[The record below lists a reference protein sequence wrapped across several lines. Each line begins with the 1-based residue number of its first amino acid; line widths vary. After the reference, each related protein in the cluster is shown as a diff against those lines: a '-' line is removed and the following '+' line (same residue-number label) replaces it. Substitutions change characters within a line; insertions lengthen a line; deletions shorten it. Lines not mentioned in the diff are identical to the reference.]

1 MAELNSNKK
10 ILKNSLS
17 LYVRM
22 GFTLLVALYTSRVLL
37 NRLGVDDYGLYTIV
51 GGLISF
57 LGFLNMAMSST
68 TQRFLAFE
76 IGRGNKIDLNNTFNL
91 SILIHLILGIVIL
104 IIGET
109 LGNWYVL
116 KVLNIQESQRT
127 LAFIIFQ
134 LTLCMFFIKVIQVPF
149 SALITSHE
157 KMNIFAR
164 ISIAD
169 ALLNLGLLLVLNFI
183 DNNKLIFYTSILL
196 GINFIIFI
204 TNFLYCKF
212 NFKEIRLKFYYD
224 QGKFKDILSYSS
236 WSLVGNLA
244 AVSRGYGINI
254 ILNLFFGVVINAAY
268 GVTMQFQSA
277 VSMFTDSFRMAINPQ
292 IIKNYANEN
301 MERMYDLIYLSSKF
315 SYFIMLFIVI
325 PAWINIDFILKL
337 WLVNPPEYTSI
348 FVRLSVVYLLIES
361 VSGALITAVQATG
374 KIKVYQIV
382 TGFIILL
389 NLPVS
394 YLFLKLGYDPYITYI
409 ISIILS
415 VLALCSRLYFL
426 RKLIQFPLKEYFS
439 NVFQRILITI
449 PIITVFIYLIKDC
462 NQSLIQVMIN
472 ILLSTFLSAILILL
486 FGISRNEKGVI
497 KSIILKKIKK

>member
-1 MAELNSNKK
+1 
-10 ILKNSLS
+10 
-17 LYVRM
+17 M

-37 NRLGVDDYGLYTIV
+37 NKLGVEDYGLYTIV

-68 TQRFLAFE
+68 TQRFLAFA
-76 IGRGNKIDLNNTFNL
+76 IGKNDVNELNNVFNL
-91 SILIHLILGIVIL
+91 SIFIHLLLSGIVL
-104 IIGET
+104 LIGES

-116 KVLNIQESQRT
+116 KILNVQEDQRT

-134 LTLCMFFIKVIQVPF
+134 LALCMFIVKIIQVPF

-157 KMNIFAR
+157 KMNVFAR

-169 ALLNLGLLLVLNFI
+169 ALLNLGLLLALGFI
-183 DNNKLIFYTSILL
+183 ENDKLIFYTSMLL
-196 GINFIIFI
+196 GINIIIFI
-204 TNFLYCKF
+204 INFLYCKF
-212 NFKEIRLKFYYD
+212 NFKEMKFKFYYD
-224 QGKFKDILSYSS
+224 KFKFNEMLSYSS

-268 GVTMQFQSA
+268 GITMQFQSA

-292 IIKNYANEN
+292 IIKNYASNN
-301 MERMYDLIYLSSKF
+301 RERMFELIYLSSKF

-348 FVRLSVVYLLIES
+348 FVKLSVIYLLIES

-382 TGFIILL
+382 TGLIILL

-394 YLFLKLGYDPYITYI
+394 YLFLKLGYDPYITYV

-426 RKLIQFPLKEYFS
+426 RKLIQFPLKGYFN
-439 NVFQRILITI
+439 NVSLRILITV
-449 PIITVFIYLIKDC
+449 PIITVFIYLIKDY
-462 NQSLIQVMIN
+462 NQSLIEVIIN
-472 ILLSTFLSAILILL
+472 TLLSTSLSGILILL
-486 FGISRNEKGVI
+486 FGMNNNEREVI